1 MSQYQAEIAW
11 QRAAAESFID
21 KRYSRAHEWRFDCGI
36 TVPASSSPH
45 SVPVPYSKPENVDPE
60 EAYVAAIA
68 SCHMLTFLW
77 KAANA
82 GYVVD
87 SYYDSAIGYMNK
99 NRRDRLAVT
108 NVTLRPQISFSSS
121 KPISE
126 PDVERLHHEAHEEC
140 YIANSV
146 ETTIDIQGSWSV
158 GDDERSHEPE
168 SRSQERER
176 ER

>member
-11 QRAAAESFID
+11 QRAATESFID
-21 KRYSRAHEWRFDCGI
+21 KRYSRAHEWRFDGGI

-60 EAYVAAIA
+60 EAYIAAIA

-87 SYYDSAIGYMNK
+87 SYHDSAIGYMNK

-126 PDVERLHHEAHEEC
+126 QDVKRLHYEAHEEC

-146 ETTIDIQGSWSV
+146 ETAIDIQGSWRV
-158 GDDERSHEPE
+158 DGDERS
-168 SRSQERER
+168 QQTKREK
-176 ER
+176 